1 MQRIHLLYLY
11 VLCFITLYT
20 PTTQDVSVLLR
31 DEICK
36 ASQFDITPYTYPYN
50 SIHLYMADRDVNV
63 DMKTLGF
70 YTTLLTKWKV
80 KSYTPFLNEVWYFIV
95 FLALGCLVILSNVF
109 IIYIILC
116 RLDCSCVFVDR

>member
-31 DEICK
+31 DKICK
-36 ASQFDITPYTYPYN
+36 ASQFDITPHTYPYN

-70 YTTLLTKWKV
+70 YTMLLTKWKV

-95 FLALGCLVILSNVF
+95 FLALGCLVIFSNVF
-109 IIYIILC
+109 IIYI
-116 RLDCSCVFVDR
+116 